1 MKLGKCHR
9 ALAKNVEM
17 GLAGVGFSGEMGE
30 ATAKWEIIHL
40 IQGY

>member
-17 GLAGVGFSGEMGE
+17 SLAGVGFSGRRGD
-30 ATAKWEIIHL
+30 AAARREIIHL

>member
-1 MKLGKCHR
+1 MKLGICHR

-17 GLAGVGFSGEMGE
+17 SLAGVGFSGERGE
-30 ATAKWEIIHL
+30 AAAKREIIHL